1 MEVGV
6 TLEFRTPWEAEEEEE
21 EAGEAMAHSPEEE
34 FQLLALEMA
43 EVEPWSN
50 RGLVEAEVEVEVAM
64 AEGVR
69 CSNAHELEEAWCD
82 RCNLVWK
89 AAEEVEMLDSVHETT
104 AAAAAVCKLA
114 STVAEEGLSSNVH
127 TTA

>member
-6 TLEFRTPWEAEEEEE
+6 TLEFRSPWEAEEEE

-34 FQLLALEMA
+34 FQLLVLEMA

-50 RGLVEAEVEVEVAM
+50 RGLVEVEVAIAM
-64 AEGVR
+64 VEVVP
-69 CSNAHELEEAWCD
+69 CSNAQESEGAGCD
-82 RCNLVWK
+82 RCNLVGK

-114 STVAEEGLSSNVH
+114 STVAEEEGLSSNVH